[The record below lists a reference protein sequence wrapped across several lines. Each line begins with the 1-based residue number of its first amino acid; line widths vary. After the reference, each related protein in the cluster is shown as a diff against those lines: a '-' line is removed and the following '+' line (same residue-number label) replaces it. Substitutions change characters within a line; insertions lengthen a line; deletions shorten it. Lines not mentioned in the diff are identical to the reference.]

1 MARKFIYYAQGMFYM
16 SSDVDWPSVVKKE
29 ARGLNGEDL
38 GKVQQVSDTYVTIE
52 KGLIEKTFFSIPK
65 GLVKDY
71 DGHTLR
77 FKITEEEARNRFQD
91 DNLASAG
98 EGSFS
103 DTK

>member
-1 MARKFIYYAQGMFYM
+1 M
-16 SSDVDWPSVVKKE
+16 SSDVDWPSVIKKA

-91 DNLASAG
+91 NKLPSAG
-98 EGSFS
+98 ESSFAG
-103 DTK
+103 TK

>member
-1 MARKFIYYAQGMFYM
+1 M
-16 SSDVDWPSVVKKE
+16 SSDIDWPDVMEKE

-52 KGLIEKTFFSIPK
+52 KGMIEKTFFSIPK

-77 FKITEEEARNRFQD
+77 FKITEEEAMNRFQGD
-91 DNLASAG
+91 KLTSAG
-98 EGSFS
+98 ENSFS
-103 DTK
+103 GIK

>member
-1 MARKFIYYAQGMFYM
+1 M
-16 SSDVDWPSVVKKE
+16 SSDIDWPDVMKKE

-52 KGLIEKTFFSIPK
+52 KGMVEKTFFSIPK

-77 FKITEEEARNRFQD
+77 FKITEEEAMNRFQGD
-91 DNLASAG
+91 KLTSAG
-98 EGSFS
+98 ENSFS
-103 DTK
+103 GIK

>member
-1 MARKFIYYAQGMFYM
+1 M
-16 SSDVDWPSVVKKE
+16 SSDIDWPAVMKKE

-52 KGLIEKTFFSIPK
+52 RGMIEKTFFSIPK

-77 FKITEEEARNRFQD
+77 FKITEEEAMNRFQGD
-91 DNLASAG
+91 KLTSAG
-98 EGSFS
+98 ENSFS
-103 DTK
+103 GIK

>member
-1 MARKFIYYAQGMFYM
+1 M
-16 SSDVDWPSVVKKE
+16 SSYVDWPSVIKKE

-38 GKVQQVSDTYVTIE
+38 GKVQQVTETFVTIE

-77 FKITEEEARNRFQD
+77 FRITEEEARNRFQD
-91 DNLASAG
+91 DRLTSAG
-98 EGSFS
+98 ESSFS
-103 DTK
+103 GTQ